1 MTGVRNR
8 GVALVTGGGQGI
20 GAAAAGRLAA
30 DGAAVAVVDLN
41 EQAAE
46 EVVEAIREKGGKA
59 VAVSADVTDREQVQA
74 AVNRTVAELGG
85 LHILVNNAGVTRDNL
100 LFKMSDDDW
109 GHRDGVHLRGAF
121 LMTRPPRSTS
131 SRPRTARSSASRAV
145 SALGNRGQA
154 NYAAVWPSS

>member
-1 MTGVRNR
+1 M
-8 GVALVTGGGQGI
+8 ADKGI

-74 AVNRTVAELGG
+74 AVNRTVAEFGG

-100 LFKMSDDDW
+100 LFKMTDADW
-109 GHRDGVHLRGAF
+109 ATVVAVHLQGAF
-121 LMTRPPRSTS
+121 LMTQLAQVHMVKVRYGRVISL
-131 SRPRTARSSASRAV
+131 SSAS
-145 SALGNRGQA
+145 ALGHRGQA
-154 NYAAVWPSS
+154 NYSAVWPSS